1 MWQSVVCLYCWA
13 NFNHIENL
21 KQILQDKGQK
31 THTKERK
38 KMMNTITEYTLYA
51 NMGELENAQ
60 GYEALKLKA
69 EKILANAERKGI
81 KADIE
86 KMIDE
91 LKGLTGIAALTEEIN
106 AINQIVYE
114 YQKPTDRQVAFAEK
128 LAEEFNKPA
137 PKADLQHG
145 FQWFS
150 QFIAYGI
157 EASKTLPPTEK
168 QVKLLDG
175 MRYCPDCPSQDGMT
189 FNRGQASEFIS
200 KYNEAFQAW
209 KLTRA
214 SHETI
219 TQLLNAYK
227 KADDPKTYEFC
238 LQFDESTAQK
248 MIGQLKLEY
257 ERLKAKSTQSE
268 LEDFFRQD
276 FIDEDN
282 EKRKKAKYMP
292 SEYEELFNMP
302 IMIKSK

>member
-1 MWQSVVCLYCWA
+1 MLS
-13 NFNHIENL
+13 
-21 KQILQDKGQK
+21 
-31 THTKERK
+31 
-38 KMMNTITEYTLYA
+38 TITEYTLFA
-51 NMGELENAQ
+51 NAGELEEAN

-86 KMIDE
+86 KMVDE
-91 LKGLTGIAALTEEIN
+91 LQGLTGIEALTEEIK
-106 AINQIVYE
+106 AIGEIVYE

-128 LAEEFNKPA
+128 LAEDFGRPA

-157 EASKTLPPTEK
+157 EASKLLPPTEK
-168 QVKLLDG
+168 QEKLLDG

-189 FNRGQASEFIS
+189 FNRGQATDFIS
-200 KYNEAFQAW
+200 KYNEVFQAW

-214 SHETI
+214 SNETI
-219 TQLLNAYK
+219 KQLMNAYK

-257 ERLKAKSTQSE
+257 EKLKAKTTEAE
-268 LEDFFRQD
+268 LKDFFRQN
-276 FIDEDN
+276 FIDEDS
-282 EKRKKAKYMP
+282 EKRKQARK
-292 SEYEELFNMP
+292 NG
-302 IMIKSK
+302 